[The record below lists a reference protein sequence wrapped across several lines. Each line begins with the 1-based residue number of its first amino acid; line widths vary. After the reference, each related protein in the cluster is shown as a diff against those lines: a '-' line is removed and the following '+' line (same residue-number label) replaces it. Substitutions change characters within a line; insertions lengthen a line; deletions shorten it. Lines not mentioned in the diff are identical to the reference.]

1 MSCPLRLVF
10 LHLSVGFILYIFLGL
25 VYLYTDDQIIVV
37 KTLGTL
43 FSIWFIYT
51 EIFSDKPTQKI
62 CAILNKTTSQQ
73 NQTEIQWSPM
83 RQQIRCA
90 PIPRPILL
98 SRPSRPRFY
107 RAPNN
112 PNTPNVPSPWIL
124 SCSSLCKFGGGDCAI
139 FKCEEFLSIFAVLV
153 RGFDP
158 ISGNLCTYWL
168 IIHSLKCSI
177 FSEPH
182 E

>member
-1 MSCPLRLVF
+1 MLCPLRLVF
-10 LHLSVGFILYIFLGL
+10 LHLVVGFIVYIFLGL

-90 PIPRPILL
+90 PIPRPVLL
-98 SRPSRPRFY
+98 TRPSRPRFY
-107 RAPNN
+107 RVPNI
-112 PNTPNVPSPWIL
+112 PSP
-124 SCSSLCKFGGGDCAI
+124 
-139 FKCEEFLSIFAVLV
+139 
-153 RGFDP
+153 P
-158 ISGNLCTYWL
+158 NSGL
-168 IIHSLKCSI
+168 
-177 FSEPH
+177 P
-182 E
+182 